1 MIDCEKN
8 LISDSSHRQLT
19 DSKNIWLILHPDK
32 PETKSYTSECSFFTG
47 QIWSYK
53 ATDSD
58 IVQCRHTAAEK
69 VPRGG
74 RSGCGCKF
82 LATPK
87 LNLTL
92 YDCIKSKDQ
101 LGWSKLI
108 WGQTKLKSWDI
119 FPLKCNWWHFVE
131 FALVKSSGVL
141 GRHLR
146 HPIVWGE
153 SSYKRSTPLD
163 DNLII
168 PQPPSCI

>member
-1 MIDCEKN
+1 MIGCEKN
-8 LISDSSHRQLT
+8 LT
-19 DSKNIWLILHPDK
+19 DDAKDIWLLLQSMKNQRPYHLCQNVAFFYWADMELQGDRFWHCAVP
-32 PETKSYTSECSFFTG
+32 THCSRKSA
-47 QIWSYK
+47 K
-53 ATDSD
+53 
-58 IVQCRHTAAEK
+58 
-69 VPRGG
+69 GG
-74 RSGCGCKF
+74 SGCGCKF

-108 WGQTKLKSWDI
+108 LGQTKLKSWDI

-131 FALVKSSGVL
+131 YALVKSSGVS